1 MVYCIMGLVNIIY
14 GIKNVIWIGGDV
26 WIGRE
31 FFSGFENVINGVIGI
46 SLKIKKYLGFVEYF
60 KE

>member
-1 MVYCIMGLVNIIY
+1 MGLVDIIY